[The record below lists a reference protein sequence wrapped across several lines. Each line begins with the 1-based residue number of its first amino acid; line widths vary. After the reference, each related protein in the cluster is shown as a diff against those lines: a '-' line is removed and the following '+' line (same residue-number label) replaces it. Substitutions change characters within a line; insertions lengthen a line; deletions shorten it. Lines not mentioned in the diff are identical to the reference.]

1 MPPWGSYGELQI
13 TGAGMR
19 LAKLSV
25 QTKILTA
32 LAAVFI
38 MLMVATTWHMA
49 TAERAMAAALAQEK
63 AFDTATSFFD
73 GVNTMMLTG
82 TMSQRDVL
90 RQKLLAHD
98 DVTDIRIV
106 RGPAVSQTFGA
117 GNPEQSPRDELDR
130 RALAG
135 ERIVEAGSDDK
146 GRTFTVLSPIIATS
160 DFRGTNCLTCHVVA
174 ENTVLGAARV
184 TYSLASI
191 DAQISRNIL
200 LSGAIN
206 VLMLVVGTLTIAWLL
221 RRIVISRLTRMRD
234 TMTRIADEADLSGR
248 LAVSCDDEIGTV
260 SHAFNGMLQHF
271 AASLRDVYDT
281 TGQLQQVAG
290 QIATVSSQTADAAE
304 QQRSETDAVA
314 TAITELESTAVQ
326 VREGAGRASEASIDA
341 DRTAS
346 EGATTTRAAID
357 GIHGLVSEIERA
369 ADVVEQLNARSE
381 SVGAVLDVIKS
392 IAEQTNL
399 LALNA
404 AIEAARAGEKGR
416 GFAVVADEVR
426 TLATRSHESTSE
438 IERIVE
444 QLQLGAR
451 DAVSVMN
458 RAKQSAEQRRE
469 QVEIADS
476 GLTLIAE
483 RVSHIR
489 ELNAQMASAASE
501 QSVVTENVGR
511 NVVNISQLAERTSAD
526 AEQAT
531 AVSDELLRL
540 SRQLEELVK
549 RFHF

>member
-1 MPPWGSYGELQI
+1 
-13 TGAGMR
+13 MR

>member
-1 MPPWGSYGELQI
+1 M
-13 TGAGMR
+13 
-19 LAKLSV
+19 
-25 QTKILTA
+25 
-32 LAAVFI
+32 
-38 MLMVATTWHMA
+38 
-49 TAERAMAAALAQEK
+49 
-63 AFDTATSFFD
+63 
-73 GVNTMMLTG
+73 
-82 TMSQRDVL
+82 
-90 RQKLLAHD
+90 
-98 DVTDIRIV
+98 
-106 RGPAVSQTFGA
+106 
-117 GNPEQSPRDELDR
+117 
-130 RALAG
+130 
-135 ERIVEAGSDDK
+135 
-146 GRTFTVLSPIIATS
+146 
-160 DFRGTNCLTCHVVA
+160 
-174 ENTVLGAARV
+174 
-184 TYSLASI
+184 
-191 DAQISRNIL
+191 
-200 LSGAIN
+200 
-206 VLMLVVGTLTIAWLL
+206 
-221 RRIVISRLTRMRD
+221 
-234 TMTRIADEADLSGR
+234 
-248 LAVSCDDEIGTV
+248 
-260 SHAFNGMLQHF
+260 
-271 AASLRDVYDT
+271 
-281 TGQLQQVAG
+281 
-290 QIATVSSQTADAAE
+290 
-304 QQRSETDAVA
+304 
-314 TAITELESTAVQ
+314 
-326 VREGAGRASEASIDA
+326 
-341 DRTAS
+341 
-346 EGATTTRAAID
+346 
-357 GIHGLVSEIERA
+357 
-369 ADVVEQLNARSE
+369 
-381 SVGAVLDVIKS
+381 LDVIKS